1 MNNMRKTITV
11 FLFSVLIFS
20 VASAQSKP
28 ARPADSDELA
38 IRKLL
43 EEQRL
48 AWNTGNLENFM
59 GSYWQSDSLMFIG
72 KSRITYGWQ
81 NTLNNYK
88 KGYPDTAA
96 MGKLQFDILEV
107 TRLGAIYFLVVGKW
121 HLTRSIGNAGGHFT
135 LVLKKVKNKW
145 VIVADHSS

>member
-48 AWNTGNLENFM
+48 AWNTGDLENLM

-72 KSRITYGWQ
+72 KSGLTYGWQ
-81 NTLNNYK
+81 HTLNN
-88 KGYPDTAA
+88 
-96 MGKLQFDILEV
+96 
-107 TRLGAIYFLVVGKW
+107 
-121 HLTRSIGNAGGHFT
+121 
-135 LVLKKVKNKW
+135 
-145 VIVADHSS
+145 